1 MEPVK
6 MWGGGYFSCIYIFL
20 GHIITLDG
28 VNLIGESL
36 GGNGVKRRRE
46 SVLLGCPGTSDMA
59 NGM

>member
-6 MWGGGYFSCIYIFL
+6 MWGGGYFSCIYIFF

-36 GGNGVKRRRE
+36 GGNGMKETE